1 MIKRHIDFDSHRFIP
16 LEALETFE
24 GLLSDDDGLYDNMR
38 RNNGGS
44 VMGLYITES
53 LNAVSNSI
61 IADCP
66 KATTLRYLK
75 LAREFGVAHFAQH
88 VRHGETFEVS
98 INGQQITLTGR
109 YKGDYTDSNAWW
121 KTYYTAIVLRDIDAI
136 NSLQKVQPKHFAMA
150 NVPSSP
156 FDLALVAVLQGL
168 FQQDAN
174 MAERLKVALT
184 AEIKGGKAREKRTNH
199 LFIPLLPVIRCI
211 FTPDAEAE
219 FNQVVKEA
227 VKLHKKFWNGDKYDC
242 AGWISLALTALAA
255 IAKARNGWQLD
266 FETDYIPQWLV
277 DGDFS

>member
-1 MIKRHIDFDSHRFIP
+1 MIKRHVELKTLVGIKSI
-16 LEALETFE
+16 ETFE
-24 GLLSDDDGLYDNMR
+24 KLLSGDGLYNNMR
-38 RNNGGS
+38 ENNGGD

-53 LNAVSNSI
+53 LNAVSDSI

-109 YKGDYTDSNAWW
+109 NKGDYTDSNAWW
-121 KTYYTAIVLRDIDAI
+121 KTYYTAILLRDIDAI
-136 NSLQKVQPKHFAMA
+136 NSLQQVQPKHFAMA
-150 NVPSSP
+150 NVPSDA

-174 MAERLKVALT
+174 MAERLKVALM
-184 AEIKGGKAREKRTNH
+184 AEIKGKERAKLSNH
-199 LFIPLLPVIRCI
+199 LLVPLLPVIRCI

-227 VKLHKKFWNGDKYDC
+227 VKLHKKFWNGRKYSC